1 MASAFLTL
9 PLAFFSFML
18 EGRADVYANE
28 IQTFIQASGTLI
40 FIAVI
45 LCFKRFLNTFFSFH
59 DIDKNI
65 GLMVVG
71 GMVTGVLAISQYS
84 FPALKESLGYALIT
98 VLVLLGIVQAQF
110 GYKLFRLPNDL
121 GGMLKPFCYANLVI
135 GILLATVVLIPLS
148 IPASALSDLMLGT
161 IFFNMA
167 KNIKE
172 QQRIEDAA
180 G

>member
-9 PLAFFSFML
+9 PLAYLSFTL
-18 EGRADVYANE
+18 EGRADVYVNE
-28 IQTFIQASGTLI
+28 IQTIIQASGTTLFVAI
-40 FIAVI
+40 V
-45 LCFKRFLNTFFSFH
+45 LSFKRFLNALFTFH
-59 DIDKNI
+59 DTDRTIL
-65 GLMVVG
+65 LMAAGSV
-71 GMVTGVLAISQYS
+71 VTGALAISLYS
-84 FPALKESLGYALIT
+84 FPALKESLGYALIV

-121 GGMLKPFCYANLVI
+121 GGMLKPFCYANLAI

-148 IPASALSDLMLGT
+148 IPVSALSDLMLGT

-172 QQRIEDAA
+172 RQRIEGAD